1 MASAA
6 EPAPRVDIGAAV
18 KEAALAALVALG
30 LALPLVGFRMVE
42 RLGGLGIDTR
52 FDWVVV
58 AVAAVFCG
66 RLLLIFW
73 QGPRRR
79 GGRRRSRFVRL
90 GEGAQTRPRWPAVA
104 GIVFGVALPLLLFA
118 NCRSAE
124 RGGGTDVD

>member
-73 QGPRRR
+73 QGSRRR
-79 GGRRRSRFVRL
+79 GGRRSEERRVGQGGVSAVR
-90 GEGAQTRPRWPAVA
+90 TRLVP
-104 GIVFGVALPLLLFA
+104 
-118 NCRSAE
+118 
-124 RGGGTDVD
+124 